1 MGYVVNKIKVGD
13 EVQII
18 SGRDKGK
25 RGKVLKVIAAKTQA
39 GNKKLI
45 VEGIQMVKKHV
56 KPDPQKDIKGGVIQ
70 KESVIDISNVAL
82 FDAATGKVSKVGIK
96 ITDDGK
102 KVRFLKTT
110 NQVIE

>member
-1 MGYVVNKIKVGD
+1 MNKIKVGD
-13 EVQII
+13 EVQVIC
-18 SGRDKGK
+18 GRDKGK
-25 RGKVLKVIAAKTQA
+25 RGKVLKVIAAKHT

-45 VEGIQMVKKHV
+45 VEGVQIVKKHV
-56 KPDPQKDIKGGVIQ
+56 KPDPQKDIKGGIIE

-82 FDAATGKVSKVGIK
+82 FDASTGKVSKVAIK

-102 KVRFLKTT
+102 KVRVLKTT